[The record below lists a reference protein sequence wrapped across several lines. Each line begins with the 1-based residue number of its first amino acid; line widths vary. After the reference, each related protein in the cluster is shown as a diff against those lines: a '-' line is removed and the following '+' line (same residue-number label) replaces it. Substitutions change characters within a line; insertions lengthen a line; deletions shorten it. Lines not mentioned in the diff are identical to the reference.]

1 MESRIK
7 QLLEKYWS
15 GGTTRSEEKEI
26 KDLFSSS
33 ESDHALSKSERS
45 YFSAMNQSGSMKST
59 KSFTHPGKSQR
70 QTWLSVAASI
80 LIGLTVG
87 IWVLTDARNQRD
99 FIEDDPQ
106 KAYEMTRKALMMMST
121 NLNQGAEYSA
131 SIKKINVVQDL
142 ISDKKEN

>member
-1 MESRIK
+1 
-7 QLLEKYWS
+7 
-15 GGTTRSEEKEI
+15 
-26 KDLFSSS
+26 
-33 ESDHALSKSERS
+33 
-45 YFSAMNQSGSMKST
+45 
-59 KSFTHPGKSQR
+59 SQR